1 MSIECPNF
9 YSLSGRNKGVDMDCP
24 ICESPTSWFDG
35 SSDTE
40 WHEIESNQAP
50 GGELTYSLKQYRDTL
65 DDLSEYDVTDRDEL
79 QELFIRIERLD
90 DIKAELRKE
99 LLVVQNETN
108 ITIYDTTYR
117 DPDEI
122 PELQRSEMGDV
133 TVEYSEEHDGYAVI
147 E

>member
-1 MSIECPNF
+1 M
-9 YSLSGRNKGVDMDCP
+9 VDCP
-24 ICESPTSWFDG
+24 ICESSTSWFDG

-50 GGELTYSLKQYRDTL
+50 CGELVYSLKKYRDTL
-65 DDLSEYDVTDRDEL
+65 ETLTEYDVTDREEL
-79 QELFIRIERLD
+79 QELFLRIERLD
-90 DIKAELRKE
+90 DIKAQLRKE

-108 ITIYDTTYR
+108 ITIYDESYK
-117 DPDEI
+117 DPEDL
-122 PELQRSEMGDV
+122 PELQREDKRGA